1 MGRKTIGEASRLT
14 RPPKIALVCS
24 WLNQY
29 GGAERVLEHL
39 HALFPAAPIYT
50 SIYDPLAMPA
60 SWRDW
65 DIRTSFLQRIPWSRS
80 KHRLFLALFP
90 MAFRS
95 LRLEGY
101 DLVINNTSAFSHG
114 VRLDSASTHISY
126 CLTPARFVWRFRDYV
141 ARENIPPLVATSLVP
156 LIAMLRHSE
165 RNAARSVN
173 HFVAISREISHRIR
187 DAFGRESEVIPPAI
201 EFDRYRASDQIG
213 DSYLVVSRLVPYKRI
228 DLAVRAFTEMGK
240 NLIIAGDGRDR
251 AALEQ
256 LAGPS
261 VRFAGRVSDEQ
272 LIRLYSECR
281 ALIFTGREDFGL
293 TPLEA
298 QASGRPV
305 IAFGEG
311 GALETV
317 LEDRTG
323 LFFRQPTEEALMEAV
338 TEFERHDW
346 DPNAARENARGFD
359 VSVFNERIRGLVE
372 RIASE
377 G

>member
-1 MGRKTIGEASRLT
+1 MERKTIDEAGPLT

-39 HALFPAAPIYT
+39 HALFPEAPIYT
-50 SIYDPLAMPA
+50 SIHDRRAMPKG
-60 SWRDW
+60 WRDW

-80 KHRLFLALFP
+80 NHRLFLALFP
-90 MAFRS
+90 LAFRS
-95 LRLEGY
+95 LRVEGY

-114 VRLDSASTHISY
+114 VRIDRSSSHISY

-141 ARENIPPLVATSLVP
+141 ARENIPPLVAASLVP
-156 LIAMLRHSE
+156 LIATLRHSE
-165 RNAARSVN
+165 CNSARSVS

-187 DAFGRESEVIPPAI
+187 EAFGRESEIIPPAI
-201 EFDRYRASDQIG
+201 EFDRYRASGRIG

-228 DLAVRAFTEMGK
+228 DLAVRAFTKLGK
-240 NLIIAGDGRDR
+240 DLIIAGDGRDR
-251 AALEQ
+251 MALER

-272 LIRLYSECR
+272 LIRLYSECK

-317 LEDRTG
+317 VEGRTG
-323 LFFRQPTEEALMEAV
+323 LFFRQPTEESLMEAV
-338 TEFERHDW
+338 TEFERRDW
-346 DPNAARENARGFD
+346 DPNAARENARAFD
-359 VSVFNERIRGLVE
+359 VSVFNERISGLVE
-372 RIASE
+372 RVA

>member
-1 MGRKTIGEASRLT
+1 MARETIHEAGRLT
-14 RPPKIALVCS
+14 RPPKVALVCS

-39 HALFPAAPIYT
+39 HDLFPEAPIYT
-50 SIYDPLAMPA
+50 SIYDPPAMPQ

-90 MAFRS
+90 VAFRS
-95 LRLEGY
+95 LRVEGY

-114 VRLDSASTHISY
+114 IQLDRASTHISY

-141 ARENIPPLVATSLVP
+141 ARENIPPLMATSLVP

-165 RNAARSVN
+165 RNAARSVDN
-173 HFVAISREISHRIR
+173 FVAISREIAHRIE

-201 EFDRYRASDQIG
+201 EFERYRESAKIG

-228 DLAVRAFTEMGK
+228 DLAVRAFTAMGK

-251 AALEQ
+251 ASLEQ

-261 VRFAGRVSDEQ
+261 VRFVGRVSDEE

-317 LEDRTG
+317 LEGRTG
-323 LFFRQPTEEALMEAV
+323 LFFREPNEESLIDAV
-338 TEFERHDW
+338 KEFERSDW
-346 DPNAARENARGFD
+346 DPNEARENARGFD
-359 VSVFNERIRGLVE
+359 VSVFSERIKGLVG
-372 RIASE
+372 RVAN
-377 G
+377 